1 MNPEN
6 GSPYADIIRLTH
18 HQAAGRKHMSLYDRA
33 AQFAP
38 FAALT
43 GYDAQIEEAA
53 RFTGQKAVLDEA
65 QKDAIDFQLG
75 RLKTLISSAVSA
87 EKLPA
92 ASVTY
97 FAADRRKSG
106 GEYLTVSGRV
116 QKIDSFKRILIMEDG
131 AQIPV
136 DEIYEISPQAGISE
150 DIYG

>member
-1 MNPEN
+1 MDDAE
-6 GSPYADIIRLTH
+6 SRYSDIIDMPH
-18 HQAAGRKHMSLYDRA
+18 HVSAKRPHMSLYDRA

-75 RLKTLISSAVSA
+75 RLKALISSAVSA
-87 EKLPA
+87 EELPR

-97 FAADRRKSG
+97 FSADRKKSG

-116 QKIDSFKRILIMEDG
+116 QKIDSFKRTLIMEDG

-136 DEIYEISPQAGISE
+136 DEIYEISPQTGISE